1 MDHGPSTH
9 WGEDLASGY
18 KTKLGLWMF
27 LAYGIV
33 YAGFVAINSI
43 WPGLMAVK
51 LGKLNMAII
60 YGFGLIALALVMAL
74 VYNTL
79 SSRAEERY
87 AAMFKDGKADRTE
100 EVEAAE

>member
-18 KTKLGLWMF
+18 KTRLGLWMF

-33 YAGFVAINSI
+33 YAGFVIINSVS
-43 WPGLMAVK
+43 PKLMAMPVGRTN
-51 LGKLNMAII
+51 LAIV
-60 YGFGLIALALVMAL
+60 YGFGLIVLALVMAL

-79 SSRAEERY
+79 ASRAEERY
-87 AAMFKDGKADRTE
+87 AAMFDGATTE
-100 EVEAAE
+100 EEDE

>member
-18 KTKLGLWMF
+18 KTRLGLWMF

-33 YAGFVAINSI
+33 YAGFVIINSVN
-43 WPGLMAVK
+43 PKLMAMTVGRTN
-51 LGKLNMAII
+51 LAII
-60 YGFGLIALALVMAL
+60 YGFGLIILALIMAL

-79 SSRAEERY
+79 ASRAEERY
-87 AAMFKDGKADRTE
+87 AAMFGTKDE
-100 EVEAAE
+100 EEEE